1 MSSAIDRS
9 GIYSV
14 HNGLRARRAS
24 QYSPHGGS
32 AGKAGRSA
40 MVLLLSLG
48 WLTIAIAPLYYLV
61 AVSFEPEATSLFT
74 NPWFPNRGVTLQN
87 YLDVINSGYFRY
99 LLNSVA
105 VAFGATLLTVAVG
118 ILGGFAIVRRTGR
131 LSGAVFRTF
140 MVGFAVPMQALMIP
154 LYVETLHLHIYDTLV
169 GLILPMAAF
178 STPVTMLVMVNF
190 LRDVPSSLIDAMSLD
205 GAGPLRVVVSL
216 VVPISWPAIVTVAIF
231 SLVTDW
237 NNFLFPLILTQNVN
251 RATLPLAVFN
261 FEGNH
266 LSNVSD
272 IMASVVLSALPLW
285 LVYLVARRRIMTG
298 LAAGFGS

>member
-1 MSSAIDRS
+1 M
-9 GIYSV
+9 
-14 HNGLRARRAS
+14 
-24 QYSPHGGS
+24 
-32 AGKAGRSA
+32 
-40 MVLLLSLG
+40 
-48 WLTIAIAPLYYLV
+48 
-61 AVSFEPEATSLFT
+61 
-74 NPWFPNRGVTLQN
+74 
-87 YLDVINSGYFRY
+87 
-99 LLNSVA
+99 
-105 VAFGATLLTVAVG
+105 
-118 ILGGFAIVRRTGR
+118 
-131 LSGAVFRTF
+131 F

-154 LYVETLHLHIYDTLV
+154 LYVETLHLHIYNTLV

-190 LRDVPSSLIDAMSLD
+190 LRDVPGSLIDAMSLD
-205 GAGPLRVVVSL
+205 GAGPLRVIVSL

-237 NNFLFPLILTQNVN
+237 NNFLFPLILTQNVSI
-251 RATLPLAVFN
+251 ATLPLSVFN

-285 LVYLVARRRIMTG
+285 IVYLVARRRIMTG